1 MKNTPQWSKLEYFLF
16 REEAEGQEKPK
27 RSLKSST
34 ITEESFII
42 TERKTPIPVISA
54 PTSSKEKSKPRTFNR
69 IDRSKDRFP
78 SCARWKWILISAQK
92 LAWKG
97 NEWLKTFESGSGKLY
112 YKLNLHNCIFRL
124 GNAEYRKGNYE
135 AAMKVYTEAIENIR
149 DSHILYINRAL
160 CFIKCANDMWILLDA
175 PRLTAPLL
183 SP

>member
-1 MKNTPQWSKLEYFLF
+1 M
-16 REEAEGQEKPK
+16 
-27 RSLKSST
+27 
-34 ITEESFII
+34 
-42 TERKTPIPVISA
+42 
-54 PTSSKEKSKPRTFNR
+54 
-69 IDRSKDRFP
+69 
-78 SCARWKWILISAQK
+78 ISAQK

-160 CFIKCANDMWILLDA
+160 CFIKCANDM
-175 PRLTAPLL
+175 
-183 SP
+183 